1 MPVTEKQKYYLEEKQ
16 RLSKSKLWDL
26 QREYYDKVGVN
37 AWRKRVVPHVI
48 TSNVF
53 IADQYARLVYA
64 FLRDWQDEIDKDH
77 PVYLIELGT
86 GSGRFS
92 YHFMRRWLDRVEQ
105 FGDLDITFKYVL
117 TDFTESNLKFWKT
130 HPLMK
135 EMVQSGIA
143 EFALFD
149 ATQDTSIYLE
159 NSGETLDAESMVNP
173 MIVVAN
179 YLFDSI
185 PVDVFYTEAG
195 ELSESLVT
203 LESEL
208 PLDHPVIAEML
219 DTVHLSYDNEPIKKD
234 YYDNKMYN
242 DILESYRADFKK
254 TYFRFPVTSL
264 DCITNLQALCD
275 NRMLLLVADKGFVT
289 LEAMD
294 LLEPPQIAVQG
305 SLSMMVNFD
314 ALQQSFTRQDGQW
327 HASQFQPNDI
337 SVQIGLLG
345 DPKSEYSETAMT
357 FCDSVKSYGADD
369 YHAVTVALHHH
380 YDELTV
386 PQILSVMRMGHW
398 DAVLFEECFP
408 HLLEKVQET
417 TDEMRAD
424 VRLALR
430 NVWDNYYF
438 IGENGDIPFMIGALL
453 HNIGA
458 FQEAIILF
466 GYSLQ
471 MHGNDPSTLYNMGM
485 SYLYLGD
492 TQKALE
498 LIGKAADSGQF
509 PKAVETR
516 DAILAK
522 INESE

>member
-1 MPVTEKQKYYLEEKQ
+1 MTDKKIHHLEEKQ
-16 RLSKSKLWDL
+16 RLSQSKLWDL

-53 IADQYARLVYA
+53 IADQYAQLVYA
-64 FLRDWQDEIDKDH
+64 FLRDWEDEIDKDQ

-92 YHFMRRWLDRVEQ
+92 YHFMRRWLERVEK

-117 TDFTESNLKFWKT
+117 TDFTVSNLKFWNT

-135 EMVQSGIA
+135 EMVQKGIA

-149 ATQDTSIYLE
+149 ATQDTSLHLH
-159 NSGETLDAESMVNP
+159 NSGETLDADTNANP

-185 PVDVFYTEAG
+185 PVDVFYTED
-195 ELSESLVT
+195 EKLYESLVT
-203 LESEL
+203 LESEFAA
-208 PLDHPVIAEML
+208 DHPIISEML
-219 DTVHLSYDNEPIKKD
+219 DTVHLRYDNELIEND
-234 YYDNKMYN
+234 YYENPIYN
-242 DILESYRADFKK
+242 DILETYRTDFKK

-264 DCITNLQALCD
+264 DCLTNLQSLCND
-275 NRMLLLVADKGFVT
+275 RMLLLVADKGFVT

-314 ALQQSFTRQDGQW
+314 ALKQFFTRQDGQW
-327 HASQFQPNDI
+327 HQIPYQPNDI
-337 SVQIGLLG
+337 SVQVGLLG
-345 DPKSEYSETAMT
+345 NPATEYRTTEMT
-357 FCDSVKSYGADD
+357 FYDSIGNYGADD
-369 YHAVTVALHHH
+369 YHAVTVALHKH

-386 PQILSVMRMGHW
+386 PQILSIMRMGRW

-408 HLLEKVQET
+408 HLLSKVQET
-417 TDEMRAD
+417 TDELRAD

-430 NVWDNYYF
+430 HVWDNYYF
-438 IGENGDIPFMIGALL
+438 IGESSDVPFMIGAIL

-466 GYSLQ
+466 NYSVQ
-471 MHGNDPSTLYNMGM
+471 MHGMDPSTLYNMGM

-492 TQKALE
+492 TQQALE

-516 DAILAK
+516 EKILAK
-522 INESE
+522 LNEAQ